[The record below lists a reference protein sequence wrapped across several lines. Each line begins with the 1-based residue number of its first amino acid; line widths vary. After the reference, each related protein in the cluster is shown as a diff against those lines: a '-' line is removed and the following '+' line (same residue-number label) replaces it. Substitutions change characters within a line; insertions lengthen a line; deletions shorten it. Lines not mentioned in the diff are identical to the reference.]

1 MESADESVD
10 GSHYSRMHVA
20 SICGSPSMSA
30 TVTSNNGNPFCL
42 FYSPTLAIQH
52 NSNVIQSSRASN
64 SWIASLRS
72 TKYSSSRSPIMSGGR
87 QHELSE
93 RDNGGGWINISTGG
107 RTGAFDYGRS
117 PSIDG
122 SSFSSSSSPHSLLL
136 PSSSSFRQWGSL
148 ESIQRNQRLRQL
160 AAQSKTKVRSIS
172 ARESTAAAERWRYI
186 QTVLE
191 RRRKESLVSRE
202 RFIRQPLDNIL
213 RQKAG
218 AVKQVAQAP
227 VVWDSLVAGR
237 SILKRRALNWRAKAG
252 RHVHFDSNQQANEA
266 NNDNSQNGEK
276 LPQLPV
282 VSIPEETEAPGSNES
297 FFTNEEDQRLPLLL
311 MTPSPRLEIITDG
324 QQHDPGDDDD
334 TTLQRVSPSGP
345 SWVERQVAKVRQR
358 KLWAFRQQQQQQQQ
372 QKLNH
377 HPPRTILKRSVSLL
391 VNVPDE
397 PDTDSLN
404 EEEEGDRSDSGQPVD
419 DADQHDDDGIHRNNN
434 NRQSLAWE
442 VSLDKDEF
450 VEMSSDQIK
459 DAEATADDPY
469 GGWPHFPVKLAICIQ
484 QRQKSLKERSKA
496 GRKGKEEATTTT
508 TTTGS
513 EGKFHPNNSFERRK
527 RFGKWLSIAVV
538 RQRKRRIPK
547 RGPLSSIHQPRASRQ
562 SGESRQPTPNAD
574 DIKGHDPAAVPA
586 NPIPDDVV
594 GQCLTNAIPLQ
605 VLDAADLRLSVN
617 ADAIP
622 EISRTH
628 NSNEIDSPVASS
640 SPISSRSDQI
650 SEADVM
656 TPQAALLD
664 DSSAGPESEA
674 ETIAADAQ
682 SHLDEMIPAADD
694 SMAKDSTDD
703 EDDDHTA
710 GSAFSSS
717 PPPTSRAGQRR
728 RQEITDADET
738 ISDVTVDDGPYL
750 IDQPAESTNV
760 FRRKIVLKAIPP
772 QQDVGMAS
780 RLDNIPAAAGI
791 SPVEQTEFR
800 TASPPLG
807 SSSISGIDNK
817 DSGSPADGTRLAA
830 YCSGWPMA
838 ISNQNGGDAIPYSP
852 MATVSDWNNFEAPTS
867 EETMAGTINRPEV
880 DVSSDD
886 ALALTIPAAQ
896 KDSNHPPV
904 VADSSTAV
912 IIQTSLDKKTKE
924 ARNASR
930 ILFPPAVTSTP
941 TQTEPPPPGSKE
953 DDRAEEGNKCRSS
966 TDSTMPGDVK
976 ESDEETGSECQCL
989 HRAVLTCLL
998 PEAAETLANLELI
1011 RRQLKKA
1018 RIRRQGMSD
1027 QPAGRQPL
1035 QLCSSIKSVEQMTTY
1050 NVLGE
1055 RSASR
1060 GETRQHNDKQQQQ
1073 KYVQQTTRPA
1083 NQSRKSEREWRERG
1097 TNSAVNFGNEWSAG
1111 TIQRASIA

>member
-1 MESADESVD
+1 M
-10 GSHYSRMHVA
+10 
-20 SICGSPSMSA
+20 
-30 TVTSNNGNPFCL
+30 GNC
-42 FYSPTLAIQH
+42 
-52 NSNVIQSSRASN
+52 
-64 SWIASLRS
+64 
-72 TKYSSSRSPIMSGGR
+72 
-87 QHELSE
+87 
-93 RDNGGGWINISTGG
+93 
-107 RTGAFDYGRS
+107 
-117 PSIDG
+117 
-122 SSFSSSSSPHSLLL
+122 
-136 PSSSSFRQWGSL
+136 
-148 ESIQRNQRLRQL
+148 
-160 AAQSKTKVRSIS
+160 RSIS

-213 RQKAG
+213 RHKAG
-218 AVKQVAQAP
+218 AKQVVQAP

-237 SILKRRALNWRAKAG
+237 SILKRRALNWRAKAE

-266 NNDNSQNGEK
+266 NDNSQNGDK

-282 VSIPEETEAPGSNES
+282 VSIPEETEAPGINES
-297 FFTNEEDQRLPLLL
+297 SFTNEEDQRLPLLL
-311 MTPSPRLEIITDG
+311 MTPSPRLEIITDAQ
-324 QQHDPGDDDD
+324 QQHDPGDDDDD

-358 KLWAFRQQQQQQQQ
+358 KLWAFRQQQQQ
-372 QKLNH
+372 KPNH
-377 HPPRTILKRSVSLL
+377 HPPRTILKRSVSML

-404 EEEEGDRSDSGQPVD
+404 EEEEEEEEESDRSDSGQPVV
-419 DADQHDDDGIHRNNN
+419 DDDGIHRNSN

-496 GRKGKEEATTTT
+496 GRKGEKEEATTTT

-527 RFGKWLSIAVV
+527 RFGKRLSIAVV

-547 RGPLSSIHQPRASRQ
+547 RGPLSSIHQPRVGRQ

-574 DIKGHDPAAVPA
+574 DIKGHDPAAVPE
-586 NPIPDDVV
+586 NPIADDVV

-605 VLDAADLRLSVN
+605 VLDADDLRPCVN

-622 EISRTH
+622 EISGTH
-628 NSNEIDSPVASS
+628 KSNEIDSPVASS

-674 ETIAADAQ
+674 ETIAADIQ

-694 SMAKDSTDD
+694 SMAKDLTDD
-703 EDDDHTA
+703 EDHTA
-710 GSAFSSS
+710 GSAFS
-717 PPPTSRAGQRR
+717 PPPTSRAGQRE
-728 RQEITDADET
+728 EITDADET

-760 FRRKIVLKAIPP
+760 LKAIPP

-780 RLDNIPAAAGI
+780 RADNIPAAAGI

-800 TASPPLG
+800 IASPPLG
-807 SSSISGIDNK
+807 SSSISAIDNK
-817 DSGSPADGTRLAA
+817 DSGSPAGIRLAA
-830 YCSGWPMA
+830 YCSGWRPMT

-880 DVSSDD
+880 DVSSDAT

-896 KDSNHPPV
+896 KDSNHAPV

-930 ILFPPAVTSTP
+930 ILFPPTVTSTP
-941 TQTEPPPPGSKE
+941 TQTEPPPPPGSKE
-953 DDRAEEGNKCRSS
+953 DHRAEEENKCRS
-966 TDSTMPGDVK
+966 DVK
-976 ESDEETGSECQCL
+976 ESDEETGAECQCL

-1018 RIRRQGMSD
+1018 RIRRCQAMSD
-1027 QPAGRQPL
+1027 QPGGRQPL
-1035 QLCSSIKSVEQMTTY
+1035 QVRRDIFSTFDPDSSTT
-1050 NVLGE
+1050 N
-1055 RSASR
+1055 
-1060 GETRQHNDKQQQQ
+1060 
-1073 KYVQQTTRPA
+1073 
-1083 NQSRKSEREWRERG
+1083 
-1097 TNSAVNFGNEWSAG
+1097 
-1111 TIQRASIA
+1111 

>member
-1 MESADESVD
+1 LN
-10 GSHYSRMHVA
+10 
-20 SICGSPSMSA
+20 C
-30 TVTSNNGNPFCL
+30 
-42 FYSPTLAIQH
+42 
-52 NSNVIQSSRASN
+52 
-64 SWIASLRS
+64 
-72 TKYSSSRSPIMSGGR
+72 
-87 QHELSE
+87 
-93 RDNGGGWINISTGG
+93 
-107 RTGAFDYGRS
+107 
-117 PSIDG
+117 
-122 SSFSSSSSPHSLLL
+122 
-136 PSSSSFRQWGSL
+136 
-148 ESIQRNQRLRQL
+148 
-160 AAQSKTKVRSIS
+160 RSIS

-218 AVKQVAQAP
+218 AKQVGPAP
-227 VVWDSLVAGR
+227 VVWDSFVAGR

-266 NNDNSQNGEK
+266 NDKSQNGDK

-297 FFTNEEDQRLPLLL
+297 SFTNEEDQRLPLLL
-311 MTPSPRLEIITDG
+311 MTPSPRLEIITDAQ
-324 QQHDPGDDDD
+324 QQHNPGDDDDD

-345 SWVERQVAKVRQR
+345 SWVERQVAKVKQR
-358 KLWAFRQQQQQQQQ
+358 KLWAFRQQQQQQQ

-377 HPPRTILKRSVSLL
+377 HPPRTILKRSVSML

-404 EEEEGDRSDSGQPVD
+404 EEEEEEEEESDRSDSGQPVV
-419 DADQHDDDGIHRNNN
+419 DDGIHRNSN

-496 GRKGKEEATTTT
+496 GRKGKKEEATT

-527 RFGKWLSIAVV
+527 RFGKRLSIAVV

-547 RGPLSSIHQPRASRQ
+547 RGPLSSIHQPRASCQ

-586 NPIPDDVV
+586 NLIVDDVV

-605 VLDAADLRLSVN
+605 VLDEADLRSSVS

-622 EISRTH
+622 DISGTH
-628 NSNEIDSPVASS
+628 KSNEIDSPVASS
-640 SPISSRSDQI
+640 SPISDKI

-664 DSSAGPESEA
+664 DSSVGPESEA

-694 SMAKDSTDD
+694 SMAD

-710 GSAFSSS
+710 GSAFS
-717 PPPTSRAGQRR
+717 PPTTSRAGQRQR
-728 RQEITDADET
+728 EEITDADET
-738 ISDVTVDDGPYL
+738 ISNVTVDDGPYL

-760 FRRKIVLKAIPP
+760 LKAIPP

-780 RLDNIPAAAGI
+780 RADNIPAAAGI

-800 TASPPLG
+800 IASRPLG
-807 SSSISGIDNK
+807 SSSISAIDNK
-817 DSGSPADGTRLAA
+817 DSGSPAGTRLAA

-867 EETMAGTINRPEV
+867 EETMASTINRPEV
-880 DVSSDD
+880 DVSSDAT

-896 KDSNHPPV
+896 KDSNHAPV
-904 VADSSTAV
+904 VADSSTAG

-941 TQTEPPPPGSKE
+941 TQTEPPPPPGSKE
-953 DDRAEEGNKCRSS
+953 DHEENKCRSS
-966 TDSTMPGDVK
+966 TDVK
-976 ESDEETGSECQCL
+976 ESDEETGTECQCL

-1027 QPAGRQPL
+1027 QLGGRQPL
-1035 QLCSSIKSVEQMTTY
+1035 QVRRDIFSTFDPDSSTT
-1050 NVLGE
+1050 N
-1055 RSASR
+1055 
-1060 GETRQHNDKQQQQ
+1060 
-1073 KYVQQTTRPA
+1073 
-1083 NQSRKSEREWRERG
+1083 
-1097 TNSAVNFGNEWSAG
+1097 
-1111 TIQRASIA
+1111 